1 MLRHPV
7 ADPQGNTIAEPNP
20 KPGCLTSFQRQMLT
34 KKLQTDLRPE
44 YRQRIEIMLLADQG
58 YSQAQI
64 CSHLGCCHQ
73 TVRYWIV
80 IAQTGKAH
88 QWDEKQIGRPKVVNE
103 LYCQRLRELV
113 GDSPRKYG
121 YPFQRWTAQWL
132 SKQLMQETRIK
143 VSDRH
148 INRLLKEMGLS
159 TRPHPQVISS
169 ESQPSITPAPDSSSI
184 VIRDLHTAA
193 FSDCA
198 EFFNLTQNLAQL

>member
-7 ADPQGNTIAEPNP
+7 ADPQGNTIVEPV
-20 KPGCLTSFQRQMLT
+20 KSGCLTSFQRQLLT
-34 KKLQTDLRPE
+34 QKLQTDLRPE

-64 CSHLGCCHQ
+64 CSRLGCCHQ
-73 TVRYWIV
+73 TVRYWVV

-88 QWDEKQIGRPKVVNE
+88 QWDEQQIGRPKVINE
-103 LYCQRLRELV
+103 LYRQRLRELV

-132 SKQLMQETRIK
+132 GKQLMRETRIE

-159 TRPHPQVISS
+159 TRPHPPVANSQPQP
-169 ESQPSITPAPDSSSI
+169 QPSITSAPDGSSI

-193 FSDCA
+193 SSNYA
-198 EFFNLTQNLAQL
+198 GSI